1 MDNKDK
7 ASVWAG
13 ILAVA
18 VLVAEDRASTELAF
32 ATDSVGAVV
41 AVVGSLVGVA
51 IGFVIIYAIIHWLLD
66 RYFSGKSTKSQP
78 TFPPPFAP
86 PPSNQK

>member
-1 MDNKDK
+1 MDTKEK

-13 ILAVA
+13 ILTIA

-32 ATDSVGAVV
+32 ATDSAGAVV

-51 IGFVIIYAIIHWLLD
+51 IGFVIVYVIIKWLLE
-66 RYFSGKSTKSQP
+66 RYFGGKANRQP
-78 TFPPPFAP
+78 TFPQPFAP
-86 PPSNQK
+86 PPSGQR